1 MKRFIIFLI
10 TLICFFAVCDCMA
23 GNAAEE
29 WIDVPVVV
37 NVVDNSD
44 SSGVADAIKKANEY
58 LAQAKIRL
66 YVVDTNKPYN
76 VGDNNGDLTED
87 EGDDAQDDG
96 EKEVEDKCGA
106 GKGLKLTIADDVW
119 TEEPNTAGWAVHG
132 NPVVFVEPEADANKM
147 GRTVAHE
154 FAHSLTLDY
163 DLYGPNDINSL
174 MYGYTDGNTTL
185 DANEIEEIRK
195 GARKRGHPYFIVPV
209 NPSGGV
215 AVPPGVDFSINA
227 YGALLDD
234 FGDLIVTGGPSDPN
248 LGFADIHSVSMFC
261 GKPGQADVELSIQ
274 LDGTF
279 AVDSF
284 FDVTYDI
291 NIPPDKKVQVNVY
304 TTVGPGV
311 FDANAI
317 LWDPGPGI
325 VLPVEIKLNHKHAG
339 LGPGSSTPEN
349 HQLDVNIP
357 IDFFGPGS
365 DPFEGQVAFSA
376 SSSGSLDGPMGH
388 RDFEDLDTPVGQYK
402 LSDVCPCP
410 GLMFST
416 FEDGVSTDISG
427 CGFTEGQM
435 VEVSIDGEPVG
446 ATIAGPEGEFNLRR
460 VPDKLEEPGYQY
472 CRVEAVGY
480 SMDGMMTVTTRAIGF
495 LTTLDPIQGD
505 IDGDRDVDLVDFSKL
520 ANNWLQGK

>member
-1 MKRFIIFLI
+1 
-10 TLICFFAVCDCMA
+10 MA
-23 GNAAEE
+23 GDAAEE

-119 TEEPNTAGWAVHG
+119 TEEPNAVGWAVHG
-132 NPVVFVEPEADANKM
+132 NPVVFVEPDGDANEM
-147 GRTVAHE
+147 GKTVAHE

-163 DLYGPNDINSL
+163 DLYSPNDINSL
-174 MYGYTDGNTTL
+174 MYGYTDGNDTQL
-185 DANEIEEIRK
+185 DPNEIKEIRK
-195 GARKRGHPYFIVPV
+195 RARRRGYPYFIVPV

-215 AVPPGVDFSINA
+215 AVPPGVDFSIDA

-234 FGDLIVTGGPSDPN
+234 FGDIMVNGIPWDPLADPN

-261 GKPGQADVELSIQ
+261 DKPGQGDVELSIQ
-274 LDGTF
+274 LGGTF

-291 NIPPDKKVQVNVY
+291 NIPPDKKVQVNVQ
-304 TTVGPGV
+304 TTGGPGV
-311 FDANAI
+311 FNANAV

-357 IDFFGPGS
+357 DEFFGPGS
-365 DPFEGQVAFSA
+365 DPFEGQITFSA
-376 SSSGSLDGPMGH
+376 SSHGETRLTPEGPPDKTLLD
-388 RDFEDLDTPVGQYK
+388 EETPDGDYQ
-402 LSDVCPCP
+402 LTEVCPCP

-435 VEVSIDGEPVG
+435 VEISIDGEPVG
-446 ATIAGPEGEFNLRR
+446 TTIAGPKGEFNLRR
-460 VPDKLEEPGYQY
+460 VPDKLEEPGYEY

-480 SMDGMMTVTTRAIGF
+480 SMDGMMTVISRAIGF
-495 LTTLDPIQGD
+495 LTTLDPIEGD
-505 IDGDRDVDLVDFSKL
+505 IDGDRDVDSVDFAQL